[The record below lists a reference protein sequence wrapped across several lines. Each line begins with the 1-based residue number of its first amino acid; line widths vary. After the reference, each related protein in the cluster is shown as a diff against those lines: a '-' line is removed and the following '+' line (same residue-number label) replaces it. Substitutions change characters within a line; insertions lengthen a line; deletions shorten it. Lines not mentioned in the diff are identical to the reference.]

1 MMKMAR
7 RPSFRNAKNIQAR
20 LRIDPQSLAQFNAA
34 LKRLEQVTRKDV
46 VTKALA
52 AGGSIIHNAAEQKA
66 PGPFI
71 EYQVMY
77 GKELMRKWR
86 SAGAQGIKPDALYVA
101 IGPDKDHWYYRF
113 AEFGVQAHG
122 VKKRKRT
129 RGEITARQ
137 RQGRAEYRN
146 IRRQFAGRSPAMA
159 FYVDGKLIFAR
170 KVRGQPKKPF
180 LRPAA
185 DSQGNAAIAAVGAV
199 MKSEI
204 EKAAR
209 A

>member
-1 MMKMAR
+1 MAR
-7 RPSFRNAKNIQAR
+7 RPSFRSTKNIQAR
-20 LRIDPQSLAQFNAA
+20 LRIDPQSLAEF
-34 LKRLEQVTRKDV
+34 KRKLRKLEDVVRKDV
-46 VTKALA
+46 VKRALD
-52 AGGSIIHNAAEQKA
+52 AGGVIIEASAKQKA
-66 PGPFI
+66 PGPYI
-71 EYQVMY
+71 DHMVMT
-77 GKELMRKWR
+77 GAQLSKRWR

-122 VKKRKRT
+122 VKRKRT
-129 RGEITARQ
+129 RGLQQALKGAATRQ
-137 RQGRAEYRN
+137 DRRAVRKS
-146 IRRQFAGRSPAMA
+146 FAGRTPAMR
-159 FYVDGKLIFAR
+159 FWINGKLIFTR

-185 DSQGNAAIAAVGAV
+185 DSQGPTAIKAVGEV
-199 MKSEI
+199 LKVEI